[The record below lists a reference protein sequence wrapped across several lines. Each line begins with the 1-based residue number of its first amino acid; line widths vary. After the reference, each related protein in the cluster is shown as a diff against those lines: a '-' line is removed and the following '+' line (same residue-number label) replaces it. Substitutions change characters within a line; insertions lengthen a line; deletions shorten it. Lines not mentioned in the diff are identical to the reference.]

1 MDFAQSEQY
10 ESNFNNNDN
19 KNKEKGAEIFP
30 YFIS

>member
-10 ESNFNNNDN
+10 ESNFSNDN